1 MYESFSLICPICGQA
16 LKADGKSL
24 LCRKNHC
31 FDIAKQG
38 YVNLLP
44 VQNKHSLS
52 PGDTKEM
59 LLARRRFLD
68 SGMYEPICQDVIKA
82 FKKYLPHGAVIA
94 DIGCG
99 EGYYTSHI
107 KTACRAECIG
117 IDIAKEGVRMA
128 CSRNKS
134 ILWAVATA
142 SNLPI
147 ADASLDGLCAMFS
160 LLLPEEYARVLK
172 KGGIVTEV
180 TVGSDHLREL
190 KEIIYNEVFVQ
201 HKHPSPCPAQ
211 FTETLCREQQ
221 YKVTLDRSQLTDLV
235 MMTPHFWRIKR
246 ERRDALMQTDHL
258 TLTVHYWLRILK
270 KR

>member
-24 LCRKNHC
+24 LCRKSHC

-38 YVNLLP
+38 YINLLP

-68 SGMYEPICQDVIKA
+68 SGM
-82 FKKYLPHGAVIA
+82 
-94 DIGCG
+94 